1 MNYKHKI
8 IKTVSIYVVAL
19 LIHFSCFGQ
28 DQLPGLLNKL
38 QKSTNDSESA
48 RCYSNI
54 SNYYMYSNV
63 DSAYYYL
70 NKGLK
75 KFTESN
81 YQYGI
86 ASMTKYLGI
95 LDASHGNLEMAKK
108 REQEA
113 LGIFKELKDQKN
125 IGITLNELG
134 SIEGRKGNYD
144 VATDFFISA
153 LKVNTDASDD
163 DGKVVSYTNLGMI
176 NGFTNNFDVSL
187 DYYNKA
193 LALVKDTNQVRTICD
208 LNINIGTVYGRKG
221 EFKKA
226 GEYIERAKE
235 KSNKTELVDVY
246 IYALL
251 NLGIVYQNLNDNK
264 TATEYLNEALQLT
277 RQKNMPSEETQVTI
291 NLATLTMKSD
301 PKKSIALLD
310 GALVIAKKLNSKSL
324 LADIYFNLVEVNKG
338 LGNYKAVTELL
349 EEEMNVTDSL
359 YTIEKAKE
367 IANLQAVYELE
378 QSNSKIKQLNLSM
391 QQQQLRKDIMI
402 VIVLSLIV
410 IVVFIGIYLTKKR
423 QLYKIVYQQKE
434 ELLKS
439 NTIKDKL
446 FSIIGHDLRGP
457 LGNIYMVMELL
468 ESETDKQERQ
478 KTLDMLKTQTQ
489 YAINTLDTL
498 LIWGNSHL
506 NNNKAKPALI
516 DVTEYINRSL
526 QLLNIAAKQKNISF
540 VNNIATGELT
550 EVDPNHF
557 DFIVRNLISNA
568 IKYSYNGG
576 TVEIDLIKD
585 MLPGYKVFSITD
597 HGVGIGA
604 EQMAKIFEAIGKSTN
619 GTVGEKGTG
628 LGLMLCKEFAIA
640 NGGDVWVESS
650 AGKGARFYF
659 SFKSV

>member
-1 MNYKHKI
+1 MNYKYTI
-8 IKTVSIYVVAL
+8 IKAIAIYVMAF
-19 LIHFSCFGQ
+19 LIHFSCYGQ

-38 QKSTNDSESA
+38 QKSGSDSESA
-48 RCYSNI
+48 RCYSSI
-54 SNYYMYSNV
+54 YFYYMYSNA
-63 DSAYYYL
+63 DSAYSYL

-75 KFTESN
+75 QFTESN
-81 YQYGI
+81 YQYGL

-95 LDASHGNLEMAKK
+95 LDANHGNLEMAKK

-113 LGIFKELKDQKN
+113 LDIFKELKDQKN
-125 IGITLNELG
+125 IGLTLNELG

-144 VATDFFISA
+144 VATNFFISA
-153 LKVNTDASDD
+153 LKVNVDAHDD
-163 DGKVVSYTNLGMI
+163 DGRVVSYTNLGMI
-176 NGFTNNFDVSL
+176 NGYTDNFDVSL

-193 LALVKDTNQVRTICD
+193 LALVKDTNEVRVIGN
-208 LNINIGTVYGRKG
+208 LYINIGTVYGRKG

-226 GEYIERAKE
+226 GEYVEKAKQ
-235 KSNKTELVDVY
+235 KVNKTEFVDVY

-251 NLGIVYQNLNDNK
+251 NLGIVYQNLNDDK
-264 TATEYLNEALQLT
+264 TAAEYFNEGLQLA
-277 RQKNMPSEETQVTI
+277 RQKNMPSEEAQLTI
-291 NLATLTMKSD
+291 NLATLIMKSD
-301 PKKSIALLD
+301 QKKSIALLE

-324 LADIYFNLVEVNKG
+324 LADIYYNLVEVNKG
-338 LGNYKAVTELL
+338 LGNDKVVAQLL
-349 EEEMNVTDSL
+349 EEEMNVKDSL

-378 QSNSKIKQLNLSM
+378 QSNSQIKQLNLGL
-391 QQQQLRKDIMI
+391 QKQQLRKEILI

-457 LGNIYMVMELL
+457 LGNIYMVMEFL
-468 ESETDKQERQ
+468 ESETDKGERQ

-506 NNNKAKPALI
+506 NDNKAKPALI

-540 VNNIATGELT
+540 VNNIAAGELT

-597 HGVGIGA
+597 HGVGISA
-604 EQMAKIFEAIGKSTN
+604 EQMKKIFEALGTSTA
-619 GTVGEKGTG
+619 GTTGEKGTG
-628 LGLMLCKEFAIA
+628 LGLMLCKEFAMA

-650 AGKGARFYF
+650 MGKGARFYF